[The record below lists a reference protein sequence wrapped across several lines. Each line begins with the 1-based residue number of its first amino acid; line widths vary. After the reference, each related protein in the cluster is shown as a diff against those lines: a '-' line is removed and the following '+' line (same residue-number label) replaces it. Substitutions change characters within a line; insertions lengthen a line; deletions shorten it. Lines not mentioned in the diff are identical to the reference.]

1 MLRHYLKL
9 MEMVTTDFIGLQYL
23 TKSPRLVAN
32 LVDIFTHEKE
42 DSGSRRPVLGILQ
55 RISYSREPRLQM
67 IRLEI
72 IPTIF

>member
-1 MLRHYLKL
+1 

-23 TKSPRLVAN
+23 TKSPRLVEN
-32 LVDIFTHEKE
+32 LVEIFKHEKE

-67 IRLEI
+67 IRHEI

>member
-1 MLRHYLKL
+1 
-9 MEMVTTDFIGLQYL
+9 
-23 TKSPRLVAN
+23 VAN